1 MARLNTD
8 AVLFTLSIVIND
20 KRYREFIKKQNL
32 ELYNRIYKS
41 KEEYTRE
48 DIISFFLSI
57 DANTFNSIMFMQDR
71 LANESP
77 RGQIGTSKQWYDISL
92 TCVTAQGGYI
102 STTNK
107 ELDDQNKQD
116 DTDFPEEHEESV
128 CTGASSRGQYAKIR

>member
-71 LANESP
+71 LAIESP
-77 RGQIGTSKQWYDISL
+77 PGQIGTSKQWYDISL

-107 ELDDQNKQD
+107 KLDDQNTQD
-116 DTDFPEEHEESV
+116 DTNFPEEHEESV
-128 CTGASSRGQYAKIR
+128 CTGASSRGQYTKR

>member
-128 CTGASSRGQYAKIR
+128 CTGASSHGQYAKIR